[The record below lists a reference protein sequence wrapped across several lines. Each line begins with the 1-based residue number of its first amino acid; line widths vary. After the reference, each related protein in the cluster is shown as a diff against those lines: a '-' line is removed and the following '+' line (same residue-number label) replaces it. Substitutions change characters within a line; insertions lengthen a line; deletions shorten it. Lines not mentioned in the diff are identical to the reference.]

1 MSLLNSQ
8 DHGQDHGHDH
18 DHDHDDNNNNRGYKR
33 ERKRNAQALPS
44 GLTHEMMKKYVVYY
58 RETFEQNGKT
68 KMREYFKVEGHP
80 KLMKISTKPWIST
93 KSGKIYLADKLG
105 DANQVV
111 TDLENNIYPSSHYNA
126 ATDDNTGDS
135 CGGSYTL
142 DSSSAPSGNGSFRKA
157 EQIKKWSKLLPKYVS
172 IRDVREICINPN
184 TNTNTREYFNITF
197 DKKDPTNMF
206 RWTASHRFFIEST
219 STSTST
225 STNNIIDNV
234 SFISHEIQGLR
245 EKIILKY
252 GKDMLSIS

>member
-1 MSLLNSQ
+1 MSLVN
-8 DHGQDHGHDH
+8 DHNHDH
-18 DHDHDDNNNNRGYKR
+18 DNDNDNNRGYKR
-33 ERKRNAQALPS
+33 ERKRNAQALPP
-44 GLTHEMMKKYVVYY
+44 GVTHEMMKKYVVYY

-93 KSGKIYLADKLG
+93 KSGKVYLADKLG

-111 TDLENNIYPSSHYNA
+111 TDLENNIYPPSHYNA
-126 ATDDNTGDS
+126 ATDDNTGD
-135 CGGSYTL
+135 TL
-142 DSSSAPSGNGSFRKA
+142 DSSSAPSGNSSFRKA

-172 IRDVREICINPN
+172 IRDVREICMNTN

-197 DKKDPTNMF
+197 DKKDTTNMF

-225 STNNIIDNV
+225 TTSSNNNNVIDNL
-234 SFISHEIQGLR
+234 SIISHEIQRLR
-245 EKIILKY
+245 EKIIVKY
-252 GKDMLSIS
+252 GMDMLSIS

>member
-1 MSLLNSQ
+1 MSIVN
-8 DHGQDHGHDH
+8 DHVDDH
-18 DHDHDDNNNNRGYKR
+18 DHDHNNNNNRGYKR
-33 ERKRNAQALPS
+33 ERKRNAQALPP

-80 KLMKISTKPWIST
+80 KLMKISAKPWIST
-93 KSGKIYLADKLG
+93 KSGKIYLADKLC

-111 TDLENNIYPSSHYNA
+111 TDLENNIYPSSHYNT
-126 ATDDNTGDS
+126 ATDDNVLESTSIED
-135 CGGSYTL
+135 T
-142 DSSSAPSGNGSFRKA
+142 SSVSRKA

-172 IRDVREICINPN
+172 IRDVREICINPNTNTN

-219 STSTST
+219 STTTST